1 MLDFSGKVVF
11 IPGGTGALGSAIV
24 HEFVISNATVIATY
38 LKEPSGIIES
48 KADKT
53 IEMIRV
59 DVTNEDEVSAAIS
72 TLRQKYGR
80 IDIMVNVV
88 GGYLG
93 GKVVTEISEN
103 EWNGMMNLNLKS
115 AFLLTKYAIPAIK
128 ASEHGG
134 KIVHIS
140 SITGLGANGLDS
152 AYAASKAGLIRLVES
167 ASHEVKNDNI
177 NVNCILPSIIDTE
190 ANRKAMPNEDYT
202 KWVKPHDLANV
213 ILFLCSDYGK
223 AITGAAIPTRGF
235 S

>member
-1 MLDFSGKVVF
+1 MFDFSDKVVF

-24 HEFVISNATVIATY
+24 NEFVTSDATVIATY
-38 LKEPSGIIES
+38 LRDPDGNIKS
-48 KADKT
+48 KTNKAVELIK
-53 IEMIRV
+53 V
-59 DVTNEDEVSAAIS
+59 NVTNEEEISAAIS
-72 TLRQKYGR
+72 ALKQKYGR

-93 GKVVTEISEN
+93 GKSVTEITEN
-103 EWNGMMNLNLKS
+103 EWTGMMNLNLMS
-115 AFLLTKYAIPAIK
+115 AFLLTKHAIPAIK
-128 ASEHGG
+128 ASQAGG

-140 SITGLGANGLDS
+140 SITGLNANGLDS

-167 ASHEVKNDNI
+167 ASHEVKKDKI

-190 ANRKAMPNEDYT
+190 ANRKAMPNEDYN
-202 KWVKPHDLANV
+202 KWVKPSDLANI
-213 ILFLCSDYGK
+213 ILFLCSGYGN